1 MMKFTVVEKKPF
13 GTWQFDKISV
23 SVNFT
28 HQKFKFCK
36 IAQNILTH
44 SYLAILLLTP
54 SKVERKFV
62 LNYTYTASWNEFK

>member
-1 MMKFTVVEKKPF
+1 M
-13 GTWQFDKISV
+13 KISV
-23 SVNFT
+23 PTPVKLKDKGF
-28 HQKFKFCK
+28 
-36 IAQNILTH
+36 

>member
-28 HQKFKFCK
+28 NQKFKFCK
-36 IAQNILTH
+36 IAQNILWV
-44 SYLAILLLTP
+44 SF
-54 SKVERKFV
+54 SDER
-62 LNYTYTASWNEFK
+62 